1 MESTY
6 FSIFM
11 FRNTVEPLFRGALI
25 GLKSA
30 PFFFNEG
37 SEYKGLSSFF
47 CCRCWLQAEWKICV
61 LEEKCLPISPK
72 EVTLDYEGFSFRGLI
87 IVIGRSGD
95 QFGL

>member
-30 PFFFNEG
+30 
-37 SEYKGLSSFF
+37 LSSSMKVKNL
-47 CCRCWLQAEWKICV
+47 RKV
-61 LEEKCLPISPK
+61 LAAFLLSLLTAGRMKDLCPRGEVSP
-72 EVTLDYEGFSFRGLI
+72 D
-87 IVIGRSGD
+87 
-95 QFGL
+95 

>member
-37 SEYKGLSSFF
+37 KEYKGLSCFF
-47 CCRCWLQAEWKICV
+47 LLSLLTAGGMKDLCPRGEV
-61 LEEKCLPISPK
+61 SP
-72 EVTLDYEGFSFRGLI
+72 D
-87 IVIGRSGD
+87 
-95 QFGL
+95 

>member
-37 SEYKGLSSFF
+37 KEYKGLSSFF
-47 CCRCWLQAEWKICV
+47 
-61 LEEKCLPISPK
+61 
-72 EVTLDYEGFSFRGLI
+72 
-87 IVIGRSGD
+87 GD
-95 QFGL
+95 

>member
-30 PFFFNEG
+30 PFFFNG
-37 SEYKGLSSFF
+37 GNEYKGLSSFF
-47 CCRCWLQAEWKICV
+47 CCRC
-61 LEEKCLPISPK
+61 
-72 EVTLDYEGFSFRGLI
+72 
-87 IVIGRSGD
+87 
-95 QFGL
+95 

>member
-30 PFFFNEG
+30 
-37 SEYKGLSSFF
+37 LSSSM
-47 CCRCWLQAEWKICV
+47 KVKNKKV
-61 LEEKCLPISPK
+61 LAAFLLSLLTAGRMKDLCPRGEVSP
-72 EVTLDYEGFSFRGLI
+72 D
-87 IVIGRSGD
+87 
-95 QFGL
+95 

>member
-30 PFFFNEG
+30 
-37 SEYKGLSSFF
+37 LSSSM
-47 CCRCWLQAEWKICV
+47 KVKNTKV
-61 LEEKCLPISPK
+61 LAAFLAISPK

>member
-30 PFFFNEG
+30 
-37 SEYKGLSSFF
+37 LSSSMKVKNTKVLAAF
-47 CCRCWLQAEWKICV
+47 LLSLLTAE
-61 LEEKCLPISPK
+61 
-72 EVTLDYEGFSFRGLI
+72 
-87 IVIGRSGD
+87 
-95 QFGL
+95 

>member
-30 PFFFNEG
+30 
-37 SEYKGLSSFF
+37 LSSSM
-47 CCRCWLQAEWKICV
+47 KVKNTKV
-61 LEEKCLPISPK
+61 LAAFLLSLLTAGGMKDLCPRGKVSP
-72 EVTLDYEGFSFRGLI
+72 E
-87 IVIGRSGD
+87 
-95 QFGL
+95 